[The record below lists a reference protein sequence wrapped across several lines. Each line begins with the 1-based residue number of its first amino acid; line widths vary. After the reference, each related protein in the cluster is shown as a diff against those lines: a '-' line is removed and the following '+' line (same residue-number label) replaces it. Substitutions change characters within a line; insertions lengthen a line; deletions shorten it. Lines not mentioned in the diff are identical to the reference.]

1 MERLLKELIQ
11 LEKKRNV
18 LLTDIANSLTDIA
31 SKDNSSTEL
40 FNQMKENAGQSALAS
55 VKSAIDSAIRDTDE
69 ATQS

>member
-40 FNQMKENAGQSALAS
+40 FNQINENTKQYQQNVGQSAF
-55 VKSAIDSAIRDTDE
+55 
-69 ATQS
+69 